1 LISVWL
7 PSRCTDELVLNDDAL
22 CDVLAVLLSM
32 LLPKLLR
39 LQPPFD
45 LRPITE
51 QPPGDLATGLLRIE
65 PRCSSLAGL

>member
-22 CDVLAVLLSM
+22 CDVLLFVLLRR
-32 LLPKLLR
+32 LLR

-45 LRPITE
+45 LRPIPE
-51 QPPGDLATGLLRIE
+51 QPPGDLATGFCAPSRDAAL
-65 PRCSSLAGL
+65 